1 MRTRQLS
8 VVLVSVL
15 LVASGVGVGA
25 VGASLSASLSGA
37 DADSAGAA
45 ASVAGTAPAQAGSNI
60 GGSPDLDVFAPNP
73 NLVPGRTNE
82 VTLQIAN
89 DGNFRFGNAANSELV
104 TTARDVRVDVE
115 ASGPLS
121 VESGE
126 TSIGS
131 VTTSAPGELPVSL
144 NVPQDVDP
152 GTYTLDL
159 DLTYGYIS
167 SGESRTVTVSRDVDV
182 RVRDDARFR
191 VVGVET
197 DAQVGDSGMLTV
209 ELENT
214 GSEPATEADVRLTS
228 AAGVLTFGGTG
239 SSTAR
244 IAELA
249 PGETAAV
256 TYDVEVAP
264 NSAVRSYVVTGR
276 VAFKDPDGIRRT
288 DETISLGVRP
298 QAEQRFSIGNVS
310 ADLRVGEDGDVY
322 GTVTN
327 DGPATA
333 RNVVVQYA
341 EESPSL
347 IPVEESVAVGTLEP
361 GASADFRLPLA
372 VSGEAEAVARTADVA
387 VQYRNAEMERR
398 SYQDLELLFDI
409 APERDRFDVAVAD
422 RTIQAGGER
431 TISVEVT
438 NNLDEEVSDVEARL
452 FADDPVATGD
462 TDTGYAQ
469 SIAPGESVTMTFD
482 LSATGSATPGSTYP
496 ISFDFRYDDADGNS
510 QLSDTVRVPI
520 DVTESEG
527 GGLPL
532 PALAVVLLVVVAGAA
547 VYYRRRE

>member
-1 MRTRQLS
+1 MQTRPLS
-8 VVLVSVL
+8 VILVSVL
-15 LVASGVGVGA
+15 LVTSGIGVGA
-25 VGASLSASLSGA
+25 VSAELAQSSSAPAPAVDSGA
-37 DADSAGAA
+37 
-45 ASVAGTAPAQAGSNI
+45 APAQASNI
-60 GGSPDLDVFAPNP
+60 GGSPDLDVYAPNP

-82 VTLQIAN
+82 VALQIAN
-89 DGNFRFGNAANSELV
+89 DGNFRFGDATSSEIV
-104 TTARDVRVDVE
+104 TTARNVRADVE
-115 ASGPLS
+115 ADGPLS

-126 TSIGS
+126 MSVGT
-131 VTTSAPGELPVSL
+131 VTTSAPSELPVSL

-152 GTYTLDL
+152 GTYTLDV
-159 DLTYGYIS
+159 DLTYTYIS
-167 SGESRTVTVSRDVDV
+167 SGESRTVTVSRDIDV

-191 VVGVET
+191 VVDVES
-197 DAQVGDSGMLTV
+197 DVQVSDSGTLAV
-209 ELENT
+209 ELENI
-214 GSEPATEADVRLTS
+214 GSEPATNADVRLTS
-228 AAGVLTFGGTG
+228 AAGVLTFGGGT

-244 IAELA
+244 ITELA
-249 PGETAAV
+249 PGETATV
-256 TYDVEVAP
+256 VYDVEVAAS
-264 NSAVRSYVVTGR
+264 SAVRSYAVTGQ
-276 VAFKDPDGIRRT
+276 VDFEDPDGITRT
-288 DETISLGVRP
+288 DDTLSFGVLP
-298 QAEQRFSIGNVS
+298 QREQRFSVDNVS

-333 RNVVVQYA
+333 RNVVVRYA

-347 IPVEESVAVGTLEP
+347 IPVEDSVAVGTLDP

-372 VSGEAEAVARTADVA
+372 VSGEAEAVGRTADIA
-387 VQYRNAEMERR
+387 VQYRNDEMERR
-398 SYQDLELLFDI
+398 SYQDLELVFDI
-409 APERDRFDVAVAD
+409 APERDRFDVAVTD
-422 RTIQAGGER
+422 RTIEAGGDR
-431 TISVEVT
+431 TLSVEVT

-527 GGLPL
+527 GGLPVPL
-532 PALAVVLLVVVAGAA
+532 LAGGLLIVGGGAA
-547 VYYRRRE
+547 VYYRRRQ